1 MIRVCDRSRVMGKA
15 KKSKHP
21 GRDKEI
27 ARRKRDRER
36 KQADRAAAALMKSQ
50 GNKRCID
57 SVRFVGARESAAARP
72 RWRADVES
80 IVEVLSPS
88 GGSWRESP
96 YTVVAITLL
105 AALKL
110 IALLVPKLQRATG
123 GAVVVAR
130 QRRALGVIFSRA
142 LSLSGLHRDPDDS
155 LIVCIA
161 GQRTIWV
168 AAPAAI
174 DERVPRKKESGAKL
188 DGVISISDDYVP
200 ALNGQHAS
208 KVVWT
213 QFTLNA
219 GDVLFIPRGWW
230 HSVRAR
236 KGSIGLAVDSRHGSV
251 AAKKPTKFV
260 NVGRTRNRC
269 GWRSAAKCMLL
280 WEGVVTSFTNS
291 GA

>member
-1 MIRVCDRSRVMGKA
+1 
-15 KKSKHP
+15 
-21 GRDKEI
+21 
-27 ARRKRDRER
+27 
-36 KQADRAAAALMKSQ
+36 MKSQ

-161 GQRTIWV
+161 EQRTIWLLHQRQLTSESLARRRV
-168 AAPAAI
+168 AP
-174 DERVPRKKESGAKL
+174 SL
-188 DGVISISDDYVP
+188 M
-200 ALNGQHAS
+200 AS
-208 KVVWT
+208 SPFLMT
-213 QFTLNA
+213 T
-219 GDVLFIPRGWW
+219 I
-230 HSVRAR
+230 
-236 KGSIGLAVDSRHGSV
+236 
-251 AAKKPTKFV
+251 
-260 NVGRTRNRC
+260 
-269 GWRSAAKCMLL
+269 LL
-280 WEGVVTSFTNS
+280 
-291 GA
+291 